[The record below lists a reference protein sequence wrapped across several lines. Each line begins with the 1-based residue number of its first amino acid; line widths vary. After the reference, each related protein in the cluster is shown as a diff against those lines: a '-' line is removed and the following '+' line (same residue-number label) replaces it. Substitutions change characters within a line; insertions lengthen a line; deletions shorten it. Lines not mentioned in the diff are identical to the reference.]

1 MGLLKLGA
9 DAWHI
14 ATHDLRVALRQRETQ
29 LWTFLMPILFFWFIG
44 TVTGGFAPSGP
55 AGDLDPVP
63 LDVHVEP
70 GAGFVVEGLV
80 ARLEQS
86 GFAVNRIDAAAHS
99 EADPERLALFVPA
112 DLSQRLL
119 AGEDQVLRF
128 QGKSGGLFGEFGE
141 FALQQAVLGTL
152 GDLTALAALER
163 PPSAEALAELRE
175 APSSVTLDVRPAR
188 RDQRAVIPSGFDQ
201 AVPGTMV
208 MFTLLLLLT
217 SGASTWIIERR
228 EGVLLRLGAAP
239 IQRTAVVLGK
249 ALGKGGLGA
258 VQLTYAMVLGH
269 LAFGVDWGPTVQL
282 RGVPVGPVPVA
293 RQPGQERRAGD
304 RTRRPVRQRLRRPRR
319 LLVADRGHARVDAD
333 PVPVPAHGL
342 GHGRTA
348 QAGQLRRTARRG
360 AAPRGGHAPGGDRHA
375 RAPGAAPAPQ
385 LRLTRAASRTRFRA
399 RRRAGA
405 TRL

>member
-269 LAFGVDWGPTVQL
+269 LAFGVDWGPNLPAVALLLFSYAAFLSGLSLWLGNLAKNEGQAIGL
-282 RGVPVGPVPVA
+282 GVLCGNVFGALGGCWWPIEVTPEWMQTLSLFLPTGWAMDGLHKLVSFGAPPAEVLPHVGGMLLGAIAMLALLA
-293 RQPGQERRAGD
+293 R
-304 RTRRPVRQRLRRPRR
+304 RLR
-319 LLVADRGHARVDAD
+319 L
-333 PVPVPAHGL
+333 
-342 GHGRTA
+342 
-348 QAGQLRRTARRG
+348 
-360 AAPRGGHAPGGDRHA
+360 
-375 RAPGAAPAPQ
+375 
-385 LRLTRAASRTRFRA
+385 S
-399 RRRAGA
+399 
-405 TRL
+405 

>member
-1 MGLLKLGA
+1 MAALRLFS

-14 ATHDLRVALRQRETQ
+14 AVHDLKVALRQRETQ

-44 TVTGGFAPSGP
+44 TVTGGFAPSGS

-63 LDVHVEP
+63 LDLHVET
-70 GAGFVVEGLV
+70 GAGFVAEGLA

-86 GFAVNRIDAAAHS
+86 GFAVNRIDADAAT
-99 EADPERLALFVPA
+99 ETETDTERLALFVPA

-128 QGKSGGLFGEFGE
+128 RGKSEGLFGEFGE
-141 FALQQAVLGTL
+141 FALQQAVIGTL

-175 APSSVTLDVRPAR
+175 APSSVTLDVRAAR
-188 RDQRAVIPSGFDQ
+188 RDQRSVIPSGFNQ
-201 AVPGTMV
+201 AVPGVMV

-258 VQLTYAMVLGH
+258 VQLTYAMLLGH
-269 LAFGVDWGPTVQL
+269 FAFGVDWGPNLPAVALLLFSYAAFLSGLSLWLGNLAKNEGQAIGL
-282 RGVPVGPVPVA
+282 GVLCGNVFGALGGCWWPIEITPEWMQTLSLFLPTGWAMDGLHKLVSFGAPPAEVLPHIGGMLLGAIALLALLA
-293 RQPGQERRAGD
+293 R
-304 RTRRPVRQRLRRPRR
+304 RLR
-319 LLVADRGHARVDAD
+319 L
-333 PVPVPAHGL
+333 
-342 GHGRTA
+342 
-348 QAGQLRRTARRG
+348 
-360 AAPRGGHAPGGDRHA
+360 
-375 RAPGAAPAPQ
+375 
-385 LRLTRAASRTRFRA
+385 S
-399 RRRAGA
+399 
-405 TRL
+405 

>member
-1 MGLLKLGA
+1 MGVLKLVS

-14 ATHDLRVALRQRETQ
+14 ATHDLKVALRQRETQ

-44 TVTGGFAPSGP
+44 TVTGGFSSSGS

-63 LDVHVEP
+63 LDVHVDP

-80 ARLEQS
+80 ARLEQG
-86 GFAVNRIDAAAHS
+86 GFAVNRIDASADPVT
-99 EADPERLALFVPA
+99 DPERLALFVPA
-112 DLSQRLL
+112 NLSQRLL

-128 QGKSGGLFGEFGE
+128 QGKSEGLFGEFSE
-141 FALQQAVLGTL
+141 FALQQAVIGTL

-175 APSSVTLDVRPAR
+175 APSSVSLDVRAAR

-239 IQRTAVVLGK
+239 IQRLAVVLGK

-258 VQLTYAMVLGH
+258 VQLTYAMLLGH
-269 LAFGVDWGPTVQL
+269 FAFGVDWGPNLPAVALLLFSYAAFLSGLSLWLGNLAKNEGQAIGL
-282 RGVPVGPVPVA
+282 GVLCGNVFGALGGCWWPIEVTPEWMQTLSLFLPTGWAMDGLHKLVSFGAPPAEVLPHVGGMLLGAIAMLALLA
-293 RQPGQERRAGD
+293 R
-304 RTRRPVRQRLRRPRR
+304 RLR
-319 LLVADRGHARVDAD
+319 L
-333 PVPVPAHGL
+333 
-342 GHGRTA
+342 
-348 QAGQLRRTARRG
+348 
-360 AAPRGGHAPGGDRHA
+360 
-375 RAPGAAPAPQ
+375 
-385 LRLTRAASRTRFRA
+385 S
-399 RRRAGA
+399 
-405 TRL
+405 

>member
-14 ATHDLRVALRQRETQ
+14 ASHDLRVALRQRETQ

-44 TVTGGFAPSGP
+44 TVTGGFAPSGSV
-55 AGDLDPVP
+55 GDLDPVP
-63 LDVHVEP
+63 LDLHVEP
-70 GAGFVVEGLV
+70 GAGFVVDGLA

-86 GFAVNRIDAAAHS
+86 GFAVNRVDASTGSA
-99 EADPERLALFVPA
+99 ADPERLALFVPA

-141 FALQQAVLGTL
+141 FALQQAVLSTL

-188 RDQRAVIPSGFDQ
+188 RDQRAVIPSGFNQ

-239 IQRTAVVLGK
+239 IQRTALVLGK

-258 VQLTYAMVLGH
+258 VQLTYAMLLGH
-269 LAFGVDWGPTVQL
+269 FAFGVDWGPNLPAVALLLFSYAAFLSGLSLWLGNLAKNEGQAIGL
-282 RGVPVGPVPVA
+282 GVLCGNVFGALGGCWWPIEVTPEWMQTLSLFLPTGWAMDGLHKLVSFGAPPTEVLPHVGGMLLGAFAMLALLA
-293 RQPGQERRAGD
+293 R
-304 RTRRPVRQRLRRPRR
+304 RLR
-319 LLVADRGHARVDAD
+319 L
-333 PVPVPAHGL
+333 
-342 GHGRTA
+342 
-348 QAGQLRRTARRG
+348 
-360 AAPRGGHAPGGDRHA
+360 
-375 RAPGAAPAPQ
+375 
-385 LRLTRAASRTRFRA
+385 S
-399 RRRAGA
+399 
-405 TRL
+405 